1 MKFALLKHAADMPVV
16 VRRPGIG
23 ARLRVPPGTR
33 KICAV
38 LRLEEGDQ
46 GNLAHRSLKVP
57 AALLIGSRGEDLVQ
71 FGLISE
77 PTSQLGRVE
86 GAGVSCCGPGS
97 RVAVMWNHSLGV
109 MAGLVPSS
117 HVCPLP
123 NLPRMRGRVGR
134 GSERRRGG

>member
-97 RVAVMWNHSLGV
+97 RVAVMWTHSPAPT
-109 MAGLVPSS
+109 AGPA
-117 HVCPLP
+117 
-123 NLPRMRGRVGR
+123 PRPRPPHSPHPPPPRAG
-134 GSERRRGG
+134 